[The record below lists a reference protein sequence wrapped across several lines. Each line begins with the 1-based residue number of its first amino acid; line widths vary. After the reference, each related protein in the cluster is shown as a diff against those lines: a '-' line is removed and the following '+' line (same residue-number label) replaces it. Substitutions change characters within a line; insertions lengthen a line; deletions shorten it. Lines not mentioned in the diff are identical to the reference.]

1 MIRLAARA
9 ALLFAMPVL
18 AMPVLVSAASA
29 QPLPPLSYVQPL
41 SPAAVRQVQERLRQL
56 GAYGGNADG
65 IWGRDSQSALERFQS
80 THGLQVTGQLNQA
93 TAATL
98 GVNQSE
104 LLATEVPSPPLS
116 GSALSRDVV
125 RNIQGRLGALGFYSG
140 QVDGLWGPGMQ
151 TALERFQQGRG
162 LQPTGQLNP
171 ATITAMGLDPNNLS
185 ASPVR

>member
-1 MIRLAARA
+1 MIRSAAIA
-9 ALLFAMPVL
+9 ALLLAIPAVMP
-18 AMPVLVSAASA
+18 AASA

-41 SPAAVRQVQERLRQL
+41 SPAAVRQVQERLRQI
-56 GAYGGNADG
+56 GAYNGNADG

-93 TAATL
+93 TGATL
-98 GVNQSE
+98 GINQGD
-104 LLATEVPSPPLS
+104 LLATETAPAQPPLS

-140 QVDGLWGPGMQ
+140 QIDGLWGPGMQ

-171 ATITAMGLDPNNLS
+171 PTISAMGLDPNNLS
-185 ASPVR
+185 AAPVR

>member
-1 MIRLAARA
+1 MIRLLASA
-9 ALLFAMPVL
+9 ALILVMPVL
-18 AMPVLVSAASA
+18 APVASG

-41 SPAAVRQVQERLRQL
+41 SPAAVRQVQEKLRQI

-98 GVNQSE
+98 GVNQND
-104 LLATEVPSPPLS
+104 LLATEIASPQPPLS
-116 GSALSRDVV
+116 GAALSRDVV

-185 ASPVR
+185 AAPVR